1 MATSSISTE
10 IPFCI
15 NYSFNVAVEFDL
27 QAFDYIR
34 VNVLIDLAS
43 KQLNGFISALNSGA
57 PSVSRGLM
65 HRVIQV
71 CEAQQSHHMVAS
83 TSLLTAGAVL
93 LR

>member
-1 MATSSISTE
+1 MATSSTSTE

-15 NYSFNVAVEFDL
+15 DYSFNVTVEFDL
-27 QAFDYIR
+27 QALDNFR
-34 VNVLIDLAS
+34 VTTLVNLALQQFNVLV
-43 KQLNGFISALNSGA
+43 GALNSGA

-71 CEAQQSHHMVAS
+71 YEAQQSHHMVAS